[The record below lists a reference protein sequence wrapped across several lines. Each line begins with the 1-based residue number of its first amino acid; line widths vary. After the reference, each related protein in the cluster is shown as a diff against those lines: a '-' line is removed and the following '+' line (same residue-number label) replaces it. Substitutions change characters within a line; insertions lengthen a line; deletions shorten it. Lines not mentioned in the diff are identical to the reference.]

1 MGVNSE
7 IDTPA
12 ALILGK
18 NVGQE
23 TIATSFSDPIVV
35 STQMFPE
42 HLQEEHDPVV
52 IPKY

>member
-1 MGVNSE
+1 MEVSSE
-7 IDTPA
+7 NYTPA

-18 NVGQE
+18 NVGQG
-23 TIATSFSDPIVV
+23 TITTSFSDPIVV